1 VDVRNVFLRD
11 RQGEGHR
18 PLDSQPGT
26 EEVLDSPAKSGTFT
40 DFPDDRGH
48 PKTAKKASIIPKT
61 PTWSSGRTKANLGR
75 DKLEVDAL
83 LIQREGCR
91 TEKMKTF
98 GRLILETRK
107 ATRLTQKAVVSVF
120 GAETVAKFYPPT

>member
-1 VDVRNVFLRD
+1 MFFCATVKARD
-11 RQGEGHR
+11 TAHWTRSPVPRKCLILQQNRGLLLIFRTIEVTPKR
-18 PLDSQPGT
+18 P
-26 EEVLDSPAKSGTFT
+26 
-40 DFPDDRGH
+40 
-48 PKTAKKASIIPKT
+48 KKASIIPKN
-61 PTWSSGRTKANLGR
+61 PTGSGRRNANLGR
-75 DKLEVDAL
+75 DKFEVDAL

-120 GAETVAKFYPPT
+120 GAETVAKFYPLRK